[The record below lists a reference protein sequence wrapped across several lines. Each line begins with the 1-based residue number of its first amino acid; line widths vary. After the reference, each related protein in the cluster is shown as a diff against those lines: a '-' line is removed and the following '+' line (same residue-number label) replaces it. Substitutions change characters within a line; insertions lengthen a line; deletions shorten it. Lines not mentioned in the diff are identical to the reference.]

1 MNERFEP
8 RLLARAAAL
17 AAAVALAWS
26 APARAQSFSERPYGR
41 VSFYTTSTRYQ
52 VSGLP
57 APTVLSEF
65 ITTVTF
71 RAPDTDTDGLDY
83 GLDLRQA
90 GYAAEGR
97 PARVSI
103 YDGWVGA
110 RLRGGAMRAR
120 VGHMWLNDLGA
131 LGSVAGALVELRR
144 ESDAKAG
151 TRLRVGVFGGLEPKV
166 YELGY
171 ASRVRKMGAYVAYD
185 GKGAERHVVGYVNV
199 RDQNLT
205 ERSVLTF
212 TNYLPVQGRF
222 FLYQAAEYDLS
233 GPGGMGRGGLTYFF
247 ANARVTATSRLE
259 LQGLYNRGR
268 SIDTRGIVEAQLSGQ
283 TVATSSLEG
292 LLYES
297 TGGRAYLEVAR
308 GVRLQAGYS
317 RDKTNRD
324 DTASGRVNFGV
335 SISNLAGSGFDV
347 TATDSRMNRP
357 SGRYDSLYV
366 SVGRSAGRRVYLSGD
381 YSSSLSVIRATGQ
394 IDPIQV
400 DLRPRLN
407 RFSGSAVITVG
418 RTTTL
423 LVQAER
429 TADQATSQVRVMAG
443 ISYRFRQ

>member
-1 MNERFEP
+1 MSERIDP
-8 RLLARAAAL
+8 RLLVRAAAL
-17 AAAVALAWS
+17 VAAGALGCS
-26 APARAQSFSERPYGR
+26 APGWAQSFSDRPYGR
-41 VSFYTTSTRYQ
+41 VSFYTTSMRYQ
-52 VSGLP
+52 VAGLS
-57 APTVLSEF
+57 APTVMSEF

-71 RAPDTDTDGLDY
+71 RAPDNDTDGLDY
-83 GLDLRQA
+83 GLDVRHA

-97 PARVSI
+97 AARVSI
-103 YDGWVGA
+103 YDGWVGGRFA
-110 RLRGGAMRAR
+110 DGAVRAR

-131 LGSVAGALVELRR
+131 LGSVAGGLVELRR
-144 ESDAKAG
+144 TSDAKVG
-151 TRLRVGVFGGLEPKV
+151 TRLRIGVFGGLEPKV

-171 ASRVRKMGAYVAYD
+171 AGSVRKLGAYVAYD

-205 ERSVLTF
+205 ERSVVTV
-212 TNYLPVQGRF
+212 TNYVPIRRF

-233 GPGGMGRGGLTYFF
+233 GPGGMGQGGLTYFF
-247 ANARVTATSRLE
+247 ANARVNATSRLE

-297 TGGRAYLEVAR
+297 AGGRVYLEILR

-335 SISNLAGSGFDV
+335 SITNLAGSGVDV

-357 SGRYDSLYV
+357 TGRYDSLYV

-394 IDPIQV
+394 VDPIQV

-407 RFSGSAVITVG
+407 RFSGSAVVTVG

-429 TADQATSQVRVMAG
+429 TADQATTEFRLLAG
-443 ISYRFRQ
+443 ISYRFH

>member
-1 MNERFEP
+1 
-8 RLLARAAAL
+8 
-17 AAAVALAWS
+17 
-26 APARAQSFSERPYGR
+26 
-41 VSFYTTSTRYQ
+41 
-52 VSGLP
+52 
-57 APTVLSEF
+57 
-65 ITTVTF
+65 
-71 RAPDTDTDGLDY
+71 
-83 GLDLRQA
+83 
-90 GYAAEGR
+90 
-97 PARVSI
+97 
-103 YDGWVGA
+103 
-110 RLRGGAMRAR
+110 
-120 VGHMWLNDLGA
+120 
-131 LGSVAGALVELRR
+131 
-144 ESDAKAG
+144 
-151 TRLRVGVFGGLEPKV
+151 
-166 YELGY
+166 
-171 ASRVRKMGAYVAYD
+171 
-185 GKGAERHVVGYVNV
+185 
-199 RDQNLT
+199 
-205 ERSVLTF
+205 
-212 TNYLPVQGRF
+212 
-222 FLYQAAEYDLS
+222 
-233 GPGGMGRGGLTYFF
+233 MGRGGLTYFF

-297 TGGRAYLEVAR
+297 AGGRAYLEVAR

-324 DTASGRVNFGV
+324 DTASGRVNVGV

-443 ISYRFRQ
+443 ISYRFRR